1 MMTTKQEK
9 HLLRIKGQFINKV
22 DKKYRAGQ
30 AEHGG
35 DLFSLSSITLLDAAI
50 DEAIDQV
57 VYLLT
62 LRDKLTEDSS
72 TPPQSDPQR

>member
-1 MMTTKQEK
+1 VIDK
-9 HLLRIKGQFINKV
+9 HEDHLASIQDEAWELIDR
-22 DKKYRAGQ
+22 KYRAGQ

-35 DLFSLSSITLLDAAI
+35 DLWKLPKGELLDSAI

-62 LRDKLTEDSS
+62 LKQKMFRKG
-72 TPPQSDPQR
+72 

>member
-1 MMTTKQEK
+1 MSHPVGMTPEQESHLASITKRFHE
-9 HLLRIKGQFINKV
+9 LC

-35 DLFSLSSITLLDAAI
+35 NLWEVPIGGLLDAAI

-62 LRDKLTEDSS
+62 LKDRLTGL
-72 TPPQSDPQR
+72 PRF